1 MLGMVSKTQNE
12 PLLLTETEAGKIIG
26 FSPRTLQRWRVD
38 GNGPK
43 FLRISPRAI
52 RYLREDLD
60 EWIRERS
67 CRSTSEDLPW
77 ERRNG

>member
-1 MLGMVSKTQNE
+1 MDPKTHPE
-12 PLLLTETEAGKIIG
+12 PLLLTETEAAKIIG
-26 FSPRTLQRWRVD
+26 FSPRTLQRWRID

-60 EWIRERS
+60 SWIGERS
-67 CRSTSEDLPW
+67 CRSTSEVLPW